1 MDRVAKQFTKIGKDI
16 AIAVKAG
23 GPSPDGNPALR
34 RALQNARA
42 VNMPK
47 DKVEAAIKKAS
58 GQGAA
63 DYDIVIYEG
72 YAPHG
77 IALIV
82 ETATDN
88 VTRTVANV
96 RHHFK
101 AHGGNMGTT
110 GSVAFMFQKQGVFRL
125 DPEGL
130 DRDTLELEL
139 IDHGLVALED
149 GESDKGEKQL
159 LVRCAFND
167 FGTMQS
173 ALESRSSTP
182 MSTESDYV
190 AQTPDRAARGQGGR
204 SDGARRRAR
213 ERRRRPERLHDA
225 ARSSHRPQAT
235 AACFAGSDATTC
247 SSTRR
252 VVATEVPSSFA
263 SSRSNRAWNLRA
275 DAEHLLA
282 PRAKLEQTRARVL
295 GIGDAG
301 ERACRAPSRRQS
313 CRSPGR

>member
-1 MDRVAKQFTKIGKDI
+1 VGRAFEKRKSTIFARMDRVAKQFTKVGKDI

-23 GPSPDGNPALR
+23 GPNPEANPALR

-58 GQGAA
+58 GHGATE
-63 DYDIVIYEG
+63 YEVVVYEG

-77 IALIV
+77 IALMV

-96 RHHFK
+96 RHAFK

-110 GSVAFMFQKQGVFRL
+110 GSVSFMFQKQGVFRL
-125 DPEGL
+125 NPEGI
-130 DRDTLELEL
+130 DRDNLELEL

-159 LVRCAFND
+159 VVRCAFSD

-173 ALESRSSTP
+173 ALESRGIHAVSS
-182 MSTESDYV
+182 SSEYV
-190 AQTPDRAARGQGGR
+190 ANTLTELPDDKADEVMKLVAALEEDDDVQN
-204 SDGARRRAR
+204 
-213 ERRRRPERLHDA
+213 
-225 ARSSHRPQAT
+225 
-235 AACFAGSDATTC
+235 
-247 SSTRR
+247 
-252 VVATEVPSSFA
+252 VY
-263 SSRSNRAWNLRA
+263 SN
-275 DAEHLLA
+275 LA
-282 PRAKLEQTRARVL
+282 
-295 GIGDAG
+295 
-301 ERACRAPSRRQS
+301 
-313 CRSPGR
+313 